1 MDNLQTDVM
10 PRLRMAMRQGALVAI
25 LGAAVQATFAAP
37 PRTGPVSPS
46 RAYVNHGFR
55 APASVACEKV
65 PGFVWVEA
73 ESFADYGGWVVDTQF
88 THKMGSAY
96 LLAPGV
102 LKPVAPASAKV
113 AIPRAGTWRLWV
125 RTKDWLPEFSPGQF
139 VVEVAGTR
147 SRTLGASRRE
157 GWTWENAGDFALA
170 AGEAAVSL
178 VDLTGAL
185 TRCDAL
191 LFTSDLAYVPPE
203 GAAALAAERR
213 RLTGDGGKVSDCGT
227 TFDLVVVGA
236 GPGGLGAAFAAARNG
251 LRVAVVHDRP
261 VLGGNS
267 SCEMQVTLNGAGRK
281 GRESGLVCEAKMR
294 RFRHEGWSYSDAYR
308 EMADEMKDRFFEFPN
323 ERVMSAEKKGDA
335 IAAVV
340 SRNTLTGAQ
349 TRFRG
354 RYFADGTGDGWL
366 GLFAGAEYM
375 HGREARDEYNEAP
388 APEKRDE
395 ITMSGCVMKDGL
407 VGYRHAFAAHPVK
420 YTTPAWADVLPKG
433 FRRRPQGLRGV
444 WWMEN
449 NGRFNDLEDP
459 ERARDQ
465 LVRISFAYWGWIK
478 NESPVK
484 DKAKNA
490 YMAEIAWKN
499 ARREGYRLVGDYVM
513 TANDAL
519 KGTMFPDRISYG
531 GWSLDTHDPL
541 GMENPTGN
549 GFWRSHPGVPIYSIP
564 YRCIYSKNISNL
576 FLCGRSISVTH
587 IAFGTIR
594 VQSTLFQL
602 GQAAGTAA
610 AIACEKGGITPREC
624 GQRHIKELQQRLLKD
639 DQYIPHLAND
649 DPLDLA
655 RTAKVSSSDFEPRHV
670 RFDASESGLRRAD
683 KLAHKCAG
691 FRRAV
696 RFERGAGGARRPA
709 EPQRLDAVSLFL
721 LNEVN
726 RDVELTVK
734 VYLTDD
740 SAWYPTGEPVAV
752 LKATAPAGGEGL
764 VRFAP
769 AKPIALNARFAW
781 IELVPVPG
789 ISWCLREGTT
799 GHFDLRA
806 YCSEGKEKWTPKG
819 DEEYSFVTEPALERD
834 IGSGAVAVIDGTAR
848 SEDGIYH
855 GWISDSAQ
863 GLPQWVRLDF
873 PKQTTVREVRLAF
886 DPNFA
891 TVRASARPKE
901 LVKAYDLEGLVD
913 GTWKL
918 LAREGNNQL
927 RHRIHRFPAEKV
939 SALRVTV
946 NETWGDTSARI
957 FEIRAY

>member
-1 MDNLQTDVM
+1 MKI
-10 PRLRMAMRQGALVAI
+10 G
-25 LGAAVQATFAAP
+25 VQSLKNVTFAAAFSLC
-37 PRTGPVSPS
+37 GFVAQANAVSPC
-46 RAYVNHGFR
+46 REYVNERFR
-55 APASVACEKV
+55 APAVAAHEKLH
-65 PGFVWVEA
+65 GFIWIEA
-73 ESFADYGGWVVDTQF
+73 EGFADYGGWVVDTQF

-102 LKPVAPASAKV
+102 LKPVAPASTKV
-113 AIPRAGTWRLWV
+113 AIPRTGTWRVWV
-125 RTKDWLPEFSPGQF
+125 RTKDWLPEFSPGKF
-139 VVEVAGTR
+139 AVEIAGKR
-147 SRTLGASRRE
+147 SGTLGASRRE
-157 GWTWENAGDFALA
+157 GWLWEKAGDFALG
-170 AGEAAVSL
+170 AGDCDVRL
-178 VDLTGAL
+178 VDLTGAM

-191 LFTSDLAYVPPE
+191 LFTTDLSYVPLDD
-203 GAAALAAERR
+203 AVALAAERL
-213 RLTGDGGKVSDCGT
+213 RLTGDDGKIADCNT
-227 TFDLVVVGA
+227 DFDLVVVGA

-294 RFRHEGWSYSDAYR
+294 RFRHEGWSYSDAYH
-308 EMADEMKDRFFEFPN
+308 EMADELKDRFFEFPN
-323 ERVMSAEKKGDA
+323 ERVMSAEKNGDA
-335 IAAVV
+335 IASVI
-340 SRNTLTGAQ
+340 SRNTLTGVKK
-349 TRFRG
+349 RFKG

-375 HGREARDEYNEAP
+375 HGRESRDEYNEKP
-388 APEKRDE
+388 APDVRDE

-407 VGYRHAFAAHPVK
+407 VGYRHAFADHPVK
-420 YTTPAWADVLPKG
+420 YKTPEWADVLPKG
-433 FRRRPQGLRGV
+433 FMRRPQGLRGV

-449 NGRFNDLEDP
+449 NGRFNDLKDP

-484 DKAKNA
+484 GQAANA

-541 GMENPTGN
+541 GMENPKGN

-564 YRCIYSKNISNL
+564 YRCIYSRNISNL

-610 AIACEKGGITPREC
+610 AIAKEKGGITPREC
-624 GQRHIKELQQRLLKD
+624 GQRYITELQQRLLKD
-639 DQYIPHLAND
+639 DHYIPRLANA

-655 RTAKVSSSDFEPRHV
+655 RGAKVSSSDFEPRHV
-670 RFDASESGLRRAD
+670 RFDASDPGLRRKD
-683 KLAHKCAG
+683 GLAHKCAG

-696 RFERGAGGARRPA
+696 RFERGDER
-709 EPQRLDAVSLFL
+709 RLDAVSLL
-721 LNEVN
+721 LVNAGKKPAEVTAN
-726 RDVELTVK
+726 
-734 VYLTDD
+734 VYLTEDM
-740 SAWYPTGEPVAV
+740 AWYPKGEPVV
-752 LKATAPAGGEGL
+752 SMKAIVPAGSDGF

-769 AKPIALNARFAW
+769 EKSISLDAKFVW
-781 IELVPVPG
+781 VELMPANG
-789 ISWCLREGTT
+789 MSWALREGTT
-799 GHFDLRA
+799 GCFDMRA
-806 YCSEGKEKWTPKG
+806 YCDKNKDKWMPMSG
-819 DEEYSFVTEPALERD
+819 EQYSFIAEPIIERD
-834 IGSGAVAVIDGTAR
+834 IGSRAAAVIDGVSR
-848 SEDGIYH
+848 LEDGVYH
-855 GWISDSAQ
+855 GWVSDSSKR
-863 GLPQWVRLDF
+863 LPQWVRLDF
-873 PKQTTVREVRLAF
+873 PKPTLVREVRITF
-886 DPNFA
+886 DPNLS

-901 LVKAYDLEGLVD
+901 LVKSYVLEGLV
-913 GTWKL
+913 GGEWKH
-918 LAREGNNQL
+918 LASDDNNQL
-927 RHRIHRFPAEKV
+927 RHRIHRFSMENV
-939 SALRVTV
+939 EALRVTV
-946 NETWGDTSARI
+946 KETWGDPSARI

>member
-1 MDNLQTDVM
+1 MDHLQSVVM
-10 PRLRMAMRQGALVAI
+10 PRLRMAMRQRALVAI
-25 LGAAVQATFAAP
+25 LGAAVQATTAATP
-37 PRTGPVSPS
+37 HMGPVSPS

-55 APASVACEKV
+55 ALASVACEKV

-213 RLTGDGGKVSDCGT
+213 RLTGDDGKVPDCGT

-375 HGREARDEYNEAP
+375 HGREARTEYDEAP
-388 APEKRDE
+388 APEERDE

-407 VGYRHAFAAHPVK
+407 VGYRHAFADHPVR
-420 YTTPAWADVLPKG
+420 YETPAWANVLPEG
-433 FRRRPQGLRGV
+433 FTRRVHALKGV

-465 LVRISFAYWGWIK
+465 LVRITFAYWGWLK
-478 NESPVK
+478 NESPLK
-484 DKAKNA
+484 DQAKNA

-549 GFWRSHPGVPIYSIP
+549 GFWRSHPHVPIYSIP

-610 AIACEKGGITPREC
+610 ALACEKGGITPREC

-655 RTAKVSSSDFEPRHV
+655 RTAKVTSSDCEPRHV
-670 RFDASESGLRRAD
+670 RFDASEPGLRRAD

-696 RFERGAGGARRPA
+696 RFERGDSR
-709 EPQRLDAVSLFL
+709 RLDTVL
-721 LNEVN
+721 LNLQN
-726 RDVELTVK
+726 TGKKPVELTAK

-740 SAWYPTGEPVAV
+740 AAWRPKGEPAAV
-752 LKATAPAGGEGL
+752 LKAIVPDGRDGL
-764 VRFAP
+764 VRFFNP
-769 AKPIALNARFAW
+769 TKPIALNARFVW
-781 IELVPVPG
+781 VELVPAPG
-789 ISWCLREGTT
+789 IAWYLREGTT
-799 GHFDLRA
+799 GHSDLRA
-806 YCSEGKEKWTPKG
+806 YCGVDNGKWTPVG
-819 DEEYSFVTEPALERD
+819 GEEYSFVTEPALERD
-834 IGSGAVAVIDGTAR
+834 IGSSAVAVIDGVAR
-848 SEDGIYH
+848 NEDGIYH

-873 PKQTTVREVRLAF
+873 PKPTTVREVRLAF

>member
-1 MDNLQTDVM
+1 MDHLQSVVM

-25 LGAAVQATFAAP
+25 LGAAVQATTAATP
-37 PRTGPVSPS
+37 HMGLVSPS

-55 APASVACEKV
+55 APSSVACEKV

-213 RLTGDGGKVSDCGT
+213 RLTGDDGKVSDCGT

-375 HGREARDEYNEAP
+375 HGREARSEYDEAP
-388 APEKRDE
+388 APEERDE

-407 VGYRHAFAAHPVK
+407 VGYRHAFADHPVR
-420 YTTPAWADVLPKG
+420 YETPAWANVLPEG
-433 FRRRPQGLRGV
+433 FTRRVHALKGV

-465 LVRISFAYWGWIK
+465 LVRITFAYWGWLK
-478 NESPVK
+478 NESPLK
-484 DKAKNA
+484 DQAKNA

-549 GFWRSHPGVPIYSIP
+549 GFWRSHPHVPIYSIP

-610 AIACEKGGITPREC
+610 AIAKEHGGITPREC

-639 DQYIPHLAND
+639 DQYIPHLANE

-655 RTAKVSSSDFEPRHV
+655 RTAKVTSSDCEPRHV
-670 RFDASESGLRRAD
+670 RFDASEPGLRRAD

-696 RFERGAGGARRPA
+696 RFERGDSR
-709 EPQRLDAVSLFL
+709 RLDTVL
-721 LNEVN
+721 LNLQN
-726 RDVELTVK
+726 TGKKPVELTAK

-740 SAWYPTGEPVAV
+740 AAWRPKGEPAAV
-752 LKATAPAGGEGL
+752 LKAIVPDGRDGL
-764 VRFAP
+764 VRFFNP
-769 AKPIALNARFAW
+769 TKPIALNARFVW
-781 IELVPVPG
+781 VELVPAPG
-789 ISWCLREGTT
+789 IAWYLREGTT
-799 GHFDLRA
+799 GHSDLRA
-806 YCSEGKEKWTPKG
+806 YCGVDNGKWTPVG
-819 DEEYSFVTEPALERD
+819 GEEYSFVTEPALERD
-834 IGSGAVAVIDGTAR
+834 IGSSAVAVIDGVAR
-848 SEDGIYH
+848 NEDGVYH
-855 GWISDSAQ
+855 GWISDASK
-863 GLPQWVRLDF
+863 GLPQWVRIVF
-873 PKQTTVREVRLAF
+873 PKPTTVREVRLAF